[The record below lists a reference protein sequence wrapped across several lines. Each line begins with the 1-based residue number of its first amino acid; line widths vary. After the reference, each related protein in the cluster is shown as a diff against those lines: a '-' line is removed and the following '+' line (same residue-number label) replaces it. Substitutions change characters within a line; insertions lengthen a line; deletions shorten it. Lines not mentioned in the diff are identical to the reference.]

1 MGPLRNDRDRS
12 LNRGRSGHKVRSS
25 IISGLPSNASEL
37 TKTMIQDGA
46 KRALKKQVINK
57 VMGDSKKDAESR
69 ERKKSRKTP
78 RDSEGLPTPR
88 DPAQTK
94 TKTKS
99 VQKSQVTQQEGGDRT
114 PLKKYDES
122 SMMES
127 KAEDEGQS
135 SFGKS
140 TRYKNRSRSRTP
152 KYRI

>member
-94 TKTKS
+94 TKQRVFKS
-99 VQKSQVTQQEGGDRT
+99 LRLLSRKVEIGRHSRN
-114 PLKKYDES
+114 
-122 SMMES
+122 M
-127 KAEDEGQS
+127 
-135 SFGKS
+135 
-140 TRYKNRSRSRTP
+140 TRAQ
-152 KYRI
+152 